1 MKLIKPISNEDKKIL
16 LTDSYYTRLKSLP
29 KLFDKV
35 VNRQC
40 SLSDIDKIKK
50 TLEDQNLN
58 FTVISLIMHAP
69 FFMRH
74 LLRGERCI
82 EFEGEQSI
90 SLAKSP
96 HNLVNFSYFI
106 LLFNYVS
113 QNFLKTHI
121 FKYNIYF
128 LVLCSYI
135 NDEIENIGNIP
146 INILEDIPKLLH
158 ILESIHKQQEL
169 WISKLYKPKVKTSKS
184 NLEIEFDHKRRNTDK
199 LFSKFSADIDNL
211 LKANDSIMVLRFD
224 LKYQHKINK
233 FQYQKLFTA
242 MEKDRSKL
250 LTYLRKKYQK
260 VGKYYGFIWKVNFD
274 HEYNLSLHLIVF
286 FSEYVIAE
294 DIIRNIKYTWNQK
307 ITKGC
312 GSTDTFFY
320 HGYAKDYV
328 ENDLIDYKYYGTG
341 IVRKDNQHDRLRL
354 IQACRYVVLPQLYLS
369 FDLSVQDKSC
379 TFLDKKSKNKL
390 VYSTFY

>member
-29 KLFDKV
+29 QFWDGV
-35 VNRQC
+35 VKGRF
-40 SLSDIDKIKK
+40 SSSDIEKIRE
-50 TLEDQNLN
+50 TIEYQNVSFN
-58 FTVISLIMHAP
+58 IISLVMHAP

-74 LLRGERCI
+74 LLRGKRCI
-82 EFEGEQSI
+82 EFEVEQSI
-90 SLAKSP
+90 SLAKLP
-96 HNLVNFSYFI
+96 HNLDNFIYFI

-128 LVLCSYI
+128 LTLYDYI
-135 NDEIENIGNIP
+135 NEEIGNFP
-146 INILEDIPKLLH
+146 INILEDIPKLLY

-169 WISKLYKPKVKTSKS
+169 WISKLCKPEIQASKS
-184 NLEIEFDHKRRNTDK
+184 NLEIDFDHKRRNTDK
-199 LFSKFSADIDNL
+199 LLSKFSAGIDNL
-211 LKANDSIMVLRFD
+211 LKANNSIMVLRFD

-294 DIIRNIKYTWNQK
+294 DIIRDIKYTWNQK
-307 ITKGC
+307 ITQ
-312 GSTDTFFY
+312 GSGSVDYFFH
-320 HGYAKDYV
+320 HGYAQDYV
-328 ENDLIDYKYYGTG
+328 ENNLIDYKYYGTG
-341 IVRKDNQHDRLRL
+341 IVRKDNHHDRLRL

-369 FDLSVQDKSC
+369 FDLIVQDKSC
-379 TFLDKKSKNKL
+379 TFVDKKPKSKL
-390 VYSTFY
+390 VYSIFY